1 MKEWYAAS
9 IIMLVKFKNGNQ
21 DKFPV
26 QENVVL
32 IKASSG
38 DEATEKAEKKGR
50 EIERISH
57 GTFTWNNRPAEWVFA
72 GIRKVL
78 TVANATPVRN
88 RLSNG
93 TEVTYSEFELESE
106 EAFKKLI
113 NGEDV
118 MVLYEED

>member
-9 IIMLVKFKNGNQ
+9 IIMLVKFKDGNQ

-26 QENVVL
+26 MENVVL

-38 DEATEKAEKKGR
+38 DEATEKAEEKGR
-50 EIERISH
+50 EIERDSH

-78 TVANATPVRN
+78 TAANTTPVRN

-93 TEVTYSEFELESE
+93 TEVTFSEFELESE

-118 MVLYEED
+118 MVHYEED